1 MRRGIWTAGTFLLG
15 ASLAVAQTLYTVQ
28 LGDTLTGIARR
39 YNLTLEQ
46 MLQANPELRRDP
58 DLILVGQQL
67 VIPLSPVER
76 ALRTPLPPSFQP
88 RLAMGRRRPAF
99 VSLNLPAVGR
109 PGQREGASKRGSGCT
124 QDKNQRVRLL
134 VPETN
139 YGRTLRDYPTFFW
152 YLPELERPTPVEFQL
167 RLVTPQGQVGE
178 VLYATT
184 FTATG
189 GGIGGLTL
197 PLEAPALQVGQEY
210 EWSLAVQ
217 CTADQPD
224 SWMVVMGRIERVAPA
239 NRELAAALGQANLGD
254 YPALLAEAGLWYD
267 ALQTLVVLRRQY
279 PNEPGLVEDWRNLLS
294 RIGLGG
300 IANQPLRCVQPN
312 PKGGV
317 ALCS

>member
-197 PLEAPALQVGQEY
+197 PLEGTGAPGGPGVR
-210 EWSLAVQ
+210 
-217 CTADQPD
+217 
-224 SWMVVMGRIERVAPA
+224 MVPGGAMYGGPA
-239 NRELAAALGQANLGD
+239 G
-254 YPALLAEAGLWYD
+254 
-267 ALQTLVVLRRQY
+267 
-279 PNEPGLVEDWRNLLS
+279 
-294 RIGLGG
+294 
-300 IANQPLRCVQPN
+300 
-312 PKGGV
+312 
-317 ALCS
+317 